1 MDFEPN
7 FAWAPRFSTGTD
19 LHSMVLH
26 QKLPGP
32 STLVAGVYAFRF
44 LQIFQYI
51 LKGRVDDRIFPSFF
65 SGQNHS
71 ILILTFKFIP

>member
-1 MDFEPN
+1 MDSFRMDFEPN

-32 STLVAGVYAFRF
+32 STLVAGAYAFRLF
-44 LQIFQYI
+44 TNY
-51 LKGRVDDRIFPSFF
+51 KVVRVSKRDKIAEFDW
-65 SGQNHS
+65 
-71 ILILTFKFIP
+71 

>member
-51 LKGRVDDRIFPSFF
+51 LK
-65 SGQNHS
+65 NHKS
-71 ILILTFKFIP
+71 L

>member
-44 LQIFQYI
+44 GFDFVLFQY
-51 LKGRVDDRIFPSFF
+51 
-65 SGQNHS
+65 
-71 ILILTFKFIP
+71 LILPKQHTDRNLIFEDFGFGLK

>member
-32 STLVAGVYAFRF
+32 STLVAGAYAFRF
-44 LQIFQYI
+44 FTKY
-51 LKGRVDDRIFPSFF
+51 KVVRVSKRDKIAEFNQRD
-65 SGQNHS
+65 
-71 ILILTFKFIP
+71 

>member
-32 STLVAGVYAFRF
+32 STLVAGAYAFRF
-44 LQIFQYI
+44 LQIIKWYASQKEIKLPRLVNFTADLYI
-51 LKGRVDDRIFPSFF
+51 FLRRV
-65 SGQNHS
+65 
-71 ILILTFKFIP
+71 